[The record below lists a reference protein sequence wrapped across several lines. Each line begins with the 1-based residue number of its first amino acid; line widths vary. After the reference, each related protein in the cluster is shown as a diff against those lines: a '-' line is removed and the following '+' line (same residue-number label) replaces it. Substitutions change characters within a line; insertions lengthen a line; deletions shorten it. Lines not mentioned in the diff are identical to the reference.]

1 MITEQDNFAVVQT
14 ELDTIFN
21 QYLAYDATTPN
32 IATARTEQVFKQ
44 IPSWD
49 RAAYIGEVNAS
60 VGLFDAIGETQVV
73 PEDTPKVRNKYVI
86 YIQEFAKGISL
97 SKQWFDDNMH
107 QTWSNDVRE
116 MARKALMTQDF
127 YAMGLWRNSFTT
139 QLTADSVSFINAAHP
154 LIKGGTVSNLI
165 TGALSNA
172 TFNNAMVALREQ
184 KDQTN
189 TVVGDSPSGILVPS
203 KLFQLATQVTESAL
217 ISDSANNAINVWR
230 SAYNVMVHSS
240 PYLGANNPG
249 GSDTAWWMFTP
260 RHSVTRIVRQGV
272 ETALTPWQYSKNLTY
287 WYQANFREQIF
298 VPDYAGVVGSTGV

>member
-14 ELDTIFN
+14 ELDTVFN
-21 QYLAYDATTPN
+21 QYLAYDATSPN
-32 IATARTEQVFKQ
+32 IATARTAAVFKQ
-44 IPSWD
+44 IPSYD
-49 RAAYIGEVNAS
+49 RAAYIGEVNAA
-60 VGLFDAIGETQVV
+60 VGLFDAIGETAIV
-73 PEDTPKVRNKYVI
+73 PEDTPKVRNKYTI

-107 QTWSNDVRE
+107 DVWSNDVRD
-116 MARKALMTQDF
+116 MARKATMTQDF

-154 LIKGGTVSNLI
+154 LIKGGTANNLI
-165 TGALSNA
+165 TGALSVT
-172 TFNNAMVALREQ
+172 TFNEGLVRLREQ

-189 TVVGDSPSGILVPS
+189 TVIGGAASGILVPS
-203 KLFQLATQVTESAL
+203 RLFKLATEITESAL
-217 ISDSANNAINVWR
+217 IADSANNALNVYR

-240 PYLGANNPG
+240 PYLGAAVAG

-260 RHSVTRIVRQGV
+260 FHSVTRIVRQGV

-287 WYQANFREQIF
+287 WYQANFREQVF
-298 VPDYAGVVGSTGV
+298 VPDYAGVVGSTGL